1 MPLTII
7 VATVYGR
14 DMMTMSEM
22 KTNDT
27 MQKTTSTMNDA
38 SECVSARTCGS
49 HAPSRMRTHDAM
61 RFAPEQSKTP
71 YNAHIAT
78 ALAIPRTALT
88 VSPFRPQLAADDASS
103 LGHRQDQG
111 VGR

>member
-49 HAPSRMRTHDAM
+49 HAPSRMCTHAAK
-61 RFAPEQSKTP
+61 RAASITAKQNS
-71 YNAHIAT
+71 NAAGSSDRHRASQT
-78 ALAIPRTALT
+78 ALSAYRMRLPITGGSR
-88 VSPFRPQLAADDASS
+88 
-103 LGHRQDQG
+103 
-111 VGR
+111 